1 VTTANQ
7 NKGGIMGK
15 VPEIKIVEAVKG
27 LIVVAGL
34 ATNVA
39 QANISQAAATLAKE
53 YGVSSSREVEAEIA
67 RHLRNKG

>member
-1 VTTANQ
+1 
-7 NKGGIMGK
+7 MGK

-34 ATNVA
+34 ASNVA
-39 QANISQAAATLAKE
+39 HANISQAAATLAKE